1 MVGPEDQHPQD
12 EQAPARLGSDVLRTV
27 VAMAWRLVMQ
37 GSNGFARFVTWV
49 SLIGLALGVMVL
61 VVVTSV
67 MNGFDHEL
75 RQRILTSLP
84 HITVQETDLPPAT
97 HLRLSNHPD
106 VKSVGPYFQ
115 GLGAITTP
123 GQVRPISLLALPLED
138 LRELDQIQRGMLRG
152 DVAQLDAVRGGV
164 LMGAPLARYLGLAL
178 GDNVL
183 LSMTVAEGQTLR
195 LRTLPFVL
203 VGVFELGADPDYSL
217 MIANLEYRERSEWEL
232 LGRLGTR
239 IQLHDA
245 MAVNRVV
252 LDTADALA
260 GFKFNTWQDSYGELF
275 QAVKLEKSM
284 MFVLLFLVVAIAAFN
299 IIAGQSMMVNDKGS
313 DIAILRTMGAG
324 ERFILLLFLLQGAY
338 ISVIGTSLG
347 LALGILLAS
356 NVNTIIDVL
365 ALISG
370 RHLLEGS
377 YFVLVP
383 VRILLSDLLL
393 VAGLSTVLSLGA
405 AWLPARRASRLEP
418 AQYLH

>member
-1 MVGPEDQHPQD
+1 MAGPEDQHPQD

-178 GDNVL
+178 GDDVL

-217 MIANLEYRERSEWEL
+217 MIANLEYRERSEWDL

-252 LDTADALA
+252 LDTADGLA
-260 GFKFNTWQDSYGELF
+260 GFKLNTWQDSYGELF

-324 ERFILLLFLLQGAY
+324 ERFILLLFLL
-338 ISVIGTSLG
+338 
-347 LALGILLAS
+347 LL
-356 NVNTIIDVL
+356 
-365 ALISG
+365 
-370 RHLLEGS
+370 
-377 YFVLVP
+377 F
-383 VRILLSDLLL
+383 
-393 VAGLSTVLSLGA
+393 
-405 AWLPARRASRLEP
+405 
-418 AQYLH
+418 